1 MNYLLYFKMKGFANA
16 QISAHSSINQR
27 IRMQVQ
33 KENKGDKRKSFI
45 FLCNFQPLIK
55 AYFIKI

>member
-1 MNYLLYFKMKGFANA
+1 MKGFANA